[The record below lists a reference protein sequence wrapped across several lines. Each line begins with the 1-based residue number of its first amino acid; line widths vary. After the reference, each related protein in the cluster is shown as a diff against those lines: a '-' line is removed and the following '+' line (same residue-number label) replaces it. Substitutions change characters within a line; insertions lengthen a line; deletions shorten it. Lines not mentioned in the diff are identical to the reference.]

1 MLLCKWAIPYIKYQ
15 VATIPYA
22 VFQPLALGKIGSGV
36 VSISTL
42 RCLSSKRALEVAAL
56 SQEKFSYSDYFS
68 YLCGAAFFKTLGLN
82 SNIHVMKRYTVLGGG
97 SWATAIVK
105 ILTENLP
112 QITWYMRNEHA
123 IEHIRQYRHNP
134 NYLSS
139 VELHTEKLHLTSNIN
154 EAIEEADYIIF
165 VIPSAF
171 LVQELSKLTL
181 SLKEK
186 VVFSAIK
193 GIVPESGLVVGE
205 HLIQAY
211 GINPLNVGV
220 ITGPCHAEEVALER
234 LSYLTIA
241 CEDLLKAEEMAS
253 ALRCTF
259 IRTKISEDIIGV
271 EYGAM
276 LKNIYAIAAGIAHG
290 LGYGDNFQSVLM
302 SNAIREMER
311 YVDTI
316 HPIARNINQ
325 SAYLGD
331 LLVTGYSAFSRN
343 RLFGSMIGKGYSVR
357 SAFMEMNMVAEGY
370 YAVENAYK
378 INQRQALPAYT
389 PILNAVYKVLYL
401 HHSARETF
409 QKLTEEMD

>member
-1 MLLCKWAIPYIKYQ
+1 M
-15 VATIPYA
+15 
-22 VFQPLALGKIGSGV
+22 
-36 VSISTL
+36 
-42 RCLSSKRALEVAAL
+42 
-56 SQEKFSYSDYFS
+56 
-68 YLCGAAFFKTLGLN
+68 N
-82 SNIHVMKRYTVLGGG
+82 YTVLGGG

-105 ILTENLP
+105 ILSENLP
-112 QITWYMRNEHA
+112 EITWYMRNELA
-123 IEHIRQYRHNP
+123 ISHIKKYKHNP

-139 VELHTEKLHLTSNIN
+139 VELHTEKIRLTSDIN
-154 EAIEEADYIIF
+154 EAIEKADYVIF

-171 LVQELSKLTL
+171 LVTELSKLTV
-181 SLKEK
+181 SLKDK

-193 GIVPESGLVVGE
+193 GIVPETGLVVGE
-205 HLIQAY
+205 QLMEAY
-211 GINPLNVGV
+211 GLSPVNIGV
-220 ITGPCHAEEVALER
+220 ITGPCR
-234 LSYLTIA
+234 LSYLTVA
-241 CEDLLKAEEMAS
+241 CEELTKAEQMAQ
-253 ALRCTF
+253 AWRGPF
-259 IRTKISEDIIGV
+259 IRAKISEDIIGV

-302 SNAIREMER
+302 SNAIREMQR
-311 YVDTI
+311 YLDAV
-316 HPIARNINQ
+316 HPIARDINQ

-378 INQRQALPAYT
+378 INQRQAAPAYT
-389 PILNAVYKVLYL
+389 PILNAVYQVLYL
-401 HHSARETF
+401 HYPTRSTF